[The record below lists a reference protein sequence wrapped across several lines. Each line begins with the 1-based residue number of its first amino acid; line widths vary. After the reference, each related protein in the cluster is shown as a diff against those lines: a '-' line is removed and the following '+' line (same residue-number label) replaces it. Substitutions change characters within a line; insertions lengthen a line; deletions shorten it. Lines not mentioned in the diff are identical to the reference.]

1 VSKRSF
7 SIKNSDN
14 LKKWHYKRVKLKH
27 NNKLVANVILK
38 KKNKKYN
45 SNVIGIKLVT

>member
-1 VSKRSF
+1 VSKKSF

-38 KKNKKYN
+38 KKTRNTI
-45 SNVIGIKLVT
+45 VM